1 MAPQAAA
8 AGGASAAGEGEAESG
23 EPMTWNRKS
32 VLKME
37 VDEPLG
43 QNATIAAVL
52 YANTKHPQ
60 LKAEYPGIYRSNE
73 STCNFLVRL

>member
-1 MAPQAAA
+1 MAPPATS
-8 AGGASAAGEGEAESG
+8 GGTTAEGAEAEG

-43 QNATIAAVL
+43 QQATIAAVL
-52 YANTKHPQ
+52 YANSKHPN
-60 LKAEYPGIYRSNE
+60 LKAEYPGLSI
-73 STCNFLVRL
+73 LLPLLK

>member
-1 MAPQAAA
+1 MAPPATS
-8 AGGASAAGEGEAESG
+8 GGTTAEGAEAEG

-43 QNATIAAVL
+43 QQATIAAVL
-52 YANTKHPQ
+52 YANSKHPN
-60 LKAEYPGIYRSNE
+60 LKTEYPGLS
-73 STCNFLVRL
+73 SPVPLPK